1 MRNLK
6 IILLALV
13 ILFPA
18 YCYSSTVPPAL
29 GALRISLI
37 QGDVQIK
44 AEDADEW
51 AAAAIN
57 MPLRD
62 GDRLWVPEAGRVELQ
77 IRGTTYLRLNENS
90 SLDILRVERGS
101 YQFYMARGHA
111 YVSFGGTGSLL
122 QIDMPACSVRAYDR
136 ANFRIDVSDDGYTEI
151 SVFKG
156 AIYAENRGGRT
167 RVSAGRTLS
176 LRDEQ
181 YAEISPLGPSDEW
194 ERWNRDRDRR
204 LSVQRYSYRYL
215 PDELRA
221 YSYDLDEN
229 GRWVYVRQYGYVW
242 TPTVVVSIG
251 WAPYRV
257 GRWVWI
263 GGDYVWV
270 SYEPWGWVPYHY
282 GRWAFIVNI
291 GWCWVPPARGA
302 VYWGPGFVG
311 WVYTPAY
318 VAWVPLAPGEIY
330 YGYGYYGPHS
340 VNVINI
346 DIRRTEI
353 KTVYKNVYV
362 RDAVTVVHHDTFV
375 RGKPVEVRVK
385 DNPFLR
391 ERISVGRPPINPV
404 RETRMPVVRDI
415 PMAKQPPASIRDL
428 RVRELRE
435 SRPLVVD
442 KTTSVLRPG
451 AIPKEMPVKRLK
463 EPAPQREIRPF
474 ERRVPEESIPRKEMS
489 PLERPKMREPVP
501 QKGPLP
507 LEKPGHGEP
516 LRKKEVT
523 PLERPAP
530 HGSGQKEP
538 GSFLERKIEKP
549 GPERQTGIAPK
560 KPLKTKEDVP
570 QADRNEGE
578 ENLMRSPQKI
588 K

>member
-6 IILLALV
+6 IMLLALV
-13 ILFPA
+13 ILIPA
-18 YCYSSTVPPAL
+18 YCYSSTLPPAL

-77 IRGTTYLRLNENS
+77 TRDATYLRLNENS
-90 SLDILRVERGS
+90 SLDILRVERNS
-101 YQFYMARGHA
+101 YQFYLTRGHA
-111 YVSFGGTGSLL
+111 YVNFRGLGSFL
-122 QIDMPACSVRAYDR
+122 QIDMPVCSVRAYDR

-156 AIYAENRGGRT
+156 AVYAENRGGST

-181 YAEISPLGPSDEW
+181 YAELSPLGPSDEW

-229 GRWVYVRQYGYVW
+229 GRWVYVREYGYVW
-242 TPTVVVSIG
+242 TPTVVVSVG
-251 WAPYRV
+251 WSPYRV

-340 VNVINI
+340 VNIINI

-375 RGKPVEVRVK
+375 RGKPVEVRIK

-404 RETRMPVVRDI
+404 RETKMPVIRDI
-415 PMAKQPPASIRDL
+415 PRVKQPPAVIRDL
-428 RVRELRE
+428 GVRELRE
-435 SRPLVVD
+435 SRPLVRD

-451 AIPKEMPVKRLK
+451 ATLREVPLK
-463 EPAPQREIRPF
+463 
-474 ERRVPEESIPRKEMS
+474 
-489 PLERPKMREPVP
+489 PLERPKPDM
-501 QKGPLP
+501 KPLAP
-507 LEKPGHGEP
+507 ERGFKLPDGKQ
-516 LRKKEVT
+516 LRKREEGTRVA
-523 PLERPAP
+523 PPERPAP
-530 HGSGQKEP
+530 WESGQKER
-538 GSFLERKIEKP
+538 GSFLERKMEKP
-549 GPERQTGIAPK
+549 GVGRQTGIAPK
-560 KPLKTKEDVP
+560 KPVKTKEDVP

-578 ENLMRSPQKI
+578 ENRVRGPQKI